1 MQRIIDSEKS
11 KYMDTLGICKMFNV
25 WNKKINLVQEA
36 GRPSVMKLDETEDDA
51 VMQVLQEH
59 TNNSN
64 AF

>member
-1 MQRIIDSEKS
+1 
-11 KYMDTLGICKMFNV
+11 MFNV

-36 GRPSVMKLDETEDDA
+36 GHPSVMKLDETEDDA
-51 VMQVLQEH
+51 VMQILQEH